1 MIVVSPNPDLPVDI
15 YILGSIVVSLN
26 FEVNNSCHYG
36 VISIDNT
43 VDPYK
48 AKDINNIYII
58 ESEKSCVVVMFFPK
72 GQNLFFRFSFLP
84 LDGCKQKNTKLKKC

>member
-1 MIVVSPNPDLPVDI
+1 MRCLSTLCKDKPDFILVQGQFILLFQLVSTVFSHNF
-15 YILGSIVVSLN
+15 

-48 AKDINNIYII
+48 AKDINNIY
-58 ESEKSCVVVMFFPK
+58 
-72 GQNLFFRFSFLP
+72 N
-84 LDGCKQKNTKLKKC
+84 